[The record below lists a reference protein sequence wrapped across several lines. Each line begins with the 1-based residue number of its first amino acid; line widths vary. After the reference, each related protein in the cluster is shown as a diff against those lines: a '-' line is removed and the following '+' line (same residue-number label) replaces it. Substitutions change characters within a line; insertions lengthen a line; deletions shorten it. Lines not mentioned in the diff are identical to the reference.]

1 VSAQGATRTLLQP
14 AAGEAGGSLFTLGE
28 RQRRALRQFRQSP
41 LSMVGLAIILVL
53 LAIAIIGPFFVPYP
67 EDASGALNIKEKL
80 DPPTWQHLFGTD
92 QVGRDIF
99 TRVIVGARV
108 SLVAG
113 LVVIVL
119 AFTVGTLLGSVAGF
133 FGGRVSEAIMRVTD
147 IFLTIPDLILAMAF
161 AAALGP
167 GLLNVM
173 VAVSLVWWPG
183 YCRLA
188 RANVVALRDS
198 QFAEAAQSIGASRAR
213 VLLTHI
219 LPNAFPTILV
229 KASMDIGFAV
239 LTTAALGFIGLGT
252 QPPTPDWGVMI
263 ADGRKYLRE
272 AWWFS
277 TFPGIAI
284 LLTVL
289 AFNLLG
295 DGLRDVMDPRARRRF

>member
-1 VSAQGATRTLLQP
+1 VSAQGAVPTLVG
-14 AAGEAGGSLFTLGE
+14 AAPDTSRRAWFALGD
-28 RQRRALRQFRQSP
+28 RQRRALRKFRQSP

-53 LAIAIIGPFFVPYP
+53 LAVAVVGPFVVPYP
-67 EDASGALNIKEKL
+67 DDVSGALNIKERL
-80 DPPTWQHLFGTD
+80 DPPSAAHRFGTD
-92 QVGRDIF
+92 QAGRDVF
-99 TRVIVGARV
+99 TRVIVGTRV
-108 SLVAG
+108 SLLAG

-119 AFTVGTLLGSVAGF
+119 ALTVGTLLGATAGF
-133 FGGRVSEAIMRVTD
+133 FGGRLGEGIMRTTD

-167 GLLNVM
+167 GLFNVM
-173 VAVSLVWWPG
+173 IAVSLVWWPG

-188 RANVVALRDS
+188 RANVIALRES
-198 QFAEAAQSIGASRAR
+198 QFAEAAESIGASRGR
-213 VLLTHI
+213 VLFAHI

-263 ADGRKYLRE
+263 ADGRQYIRE

>member
-1 VSAQGATRTLLQP
+1 MSAQGAAPTLMQP
-14 AAGEAGGSLFTLGE
+14 AAGGTTGSPFRLGE
-28 RQRRALRQFRQSP
+28 RQQRALRKFRQSP
-41 LSMVGLAIILVL
+41 LSMIGLAIIFVL
-53 LAIAIIGPFFVPYP
+53 LAIAIVGPFFVPYP
-67 EDASGALNIKEKL
+67 DDASGALNIKEKL
-80 DPPTWQHLFGTD
+80 DPPSWAHLFGTD

-108 SLVAG
+108 SLMAG
-113 LVVIVL
+113 LVVILL
-119 AFTVGTLLGSVAGF
+119 ALTVGTLLGSVAGF

-167 GLLNVM
+167 GLFNVM

-213 VLLTHI
+213 VLFTHI

>member
-1 VSAQGATRTLLQP
+1 MSAPGAARTLLQP
-14 AAGEAGGSLFTLGE
+14 APGEAGGSLFTLSE

-53 LAIAIIGPFFVPYP
+53 LAIAIVGPFFVPYP

-80 DPPTWQHLFGTD
+80 DPPTAQHLFGTD

-108 SLVAG
+108 SLIAG
-113 LVVIVL
+113 LVVIAL

-198 QFAEAAQSIGASRAR
+198 QFAEAAQSIGASRSR

>member
-1 VSAQGATRTLLQP
+1 MSAPGATRTLLQP
-14 AAGEAGGSLFTLGE
+14 AAGEAGGSIFTLGE

-113 LVVIVL
+113 LVVIAL
-119 AFTVGTLLGSVAGF
+119 AFTVGTLLGAVAGF

-198 QFAEAAQSIGASRAR
+198 QFAEAAQSIGASRSR